1 MFPYSGNILPEEK
14 HKSFHIKIF
23 FLCLFKANI
32 QQAASLF
39 KDSTANADG
48 RKAEILVLDLV
59 SKFHQSFLN
68 RDVIIC

>member
-39 KDSTANADG
+39 KDSTANAGG
-48 RKAEILVLDLV
+48 RDISLGPGFKV
-59 SKFHQSFLN
+59 SSEFS
-68 RDVIIC
+68 